1 MLLHGD
7 GCGYPSIVPTVHRI
21 GVDERRSAIPESVAP
36 MRHAVVD
43 FAAANGAS
51 DWELEGIALAVCEAL
66 TNVVVHAYVGRVAP
80 GVLTVQ
86 AWMNGE
92 CLHVVVGDEGIGMRR
107 RTDSPGLGHGLP
119 VIYRIAEDVEIED
132 GAPGVRLRMTF
143 AIA

>member
-1 MLLHGD
+1 
-7 GCGYPSIVPTVHRI
+7 VPTDYKT
-21 GVDERRSAIPESVAP
+21 GVDERSPAVPESVAP

-43 FAAANGAS
+43 FAACNGAS

-66 TNVVVHAYVGRVAP
+66 TNVVVHAYVGRAAP

-86 AWMNGE
+86 AWMHGE

-119 VIYRIAEDVEIED
+119 VIYRIAEDVEID
-132 GAPGVRLRMTF
+132 YRGSGVRLRMTF

>member
-1 MLLHGD
+1 M
-7 GCGYPSIVPTVHRI
+7 VPTVHKV

-43 FAAANGAS
+43 FAAANGGS

-66 TNVVVHAYVGRVAP
+66 TNVVVHAYVGRAEP
-80 GVLTVQ
+80 GVVTLR
-86 AWMNGE
+86 AWMEGE
-92 CLHVVVGDEGIGMRR
+92 CLQIVVGDEGIGMRR

-119 VIYRIAEDVEIED
+119 VIYRIAEDVQIED
-132 GAPGVRLRMTF
+132 GTPGMRLRMSF

>member
-1 MLLHGD
+1 
-7 GCGYPSIVPTVHRI
+7 
-21 GVDERRSAIPESVAP
+21 

-66 TNVVVHAYVGRVAP
+66 TNVVVHAYVGRAAP
-80 GVLTVQ
+80 GVLTAQ

-119 VIYRIAEDVEIED
+119 VIYRIAESVEID
-132 GAPGVRLRMTF
+132 DRGRGVRLQMTF